1 MTAAFRLACLLA
13 LPLALGACGQEK
25 PDEKAR
31 AGGEILPGSAS
42 DAMLPL
48 DSLRS
53 QPPAA
58 PPSETRAAG
67 KGDAEAAASDEPEAP
82 ATDAARAAASDPAP
96 AASASALPPA
106 E

>member
-1 MTAAFRLACLLA
+1 MNAAFRLACIFA
-13 LPLALGACGQEK
+13 LPIALAACGQEK
-25 PDEKAR
+25 PAEKAR

-48 DSLRS
+48 DSLQS

-58 PPSETRAAG
+58 PPSESRVAG
-67 KGDAEAAASDEPEAP
+67 KGDAAAAASGEPEAT
-82 ATDAARAAASDPAP
+82 ASDAAGAAASEAAP
-96 AASASALPPA
+96 AASPSPSPPA